1 MTCTTLRSLVNKPKQ
16 ITKTIKIRLL
26 SRIMD
31 SQYVGI
37 HIY

>member
-1 MTCTTLRSLVNKPKQ
+1 MTCTPLRSLVNKLKQ
-16 ITKTIKIRLL
+16 ITKTIKMTLL

-31 SQYVGI
+31 TQYVGI